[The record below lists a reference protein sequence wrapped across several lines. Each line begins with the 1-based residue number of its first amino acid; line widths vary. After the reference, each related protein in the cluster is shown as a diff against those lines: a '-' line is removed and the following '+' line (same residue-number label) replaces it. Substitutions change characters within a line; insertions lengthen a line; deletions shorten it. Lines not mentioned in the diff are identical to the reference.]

1 MGLNL
6 VKYYK
11 LHDEVKDPLQGTAG
25 SACFDLCADLSE
37 NGRELVSYE
46 NPKSVIVDNSF
57 MVSPNGR
64 VLIPTG
70 LVFDIRKGYSI
81 RLHPRSGLS
90 IKNGLALANA
100 EGVIDSDYVEEVFVA
115 IHNIS
120 SSTQFISN
128 GTRICQGELVK
139 NEPFQLRAIEKRP
152 GPKTSRR
159 GGFGSTGV

>member
-11 LHDEVKDPLQGTAG
+11 LHDDVKDPLQGTAG

-37 NGRELVSYE
+37 NRRELVSYE
-46 NPKSVIVDNSF
+46 NIKSSIVDNSF
-57 MVSPNGR
+57 TVSPNGR

-90 IKNGLALANA
+90 IKQGLALANA

-115 IHNIS
+115 MHNM
-120 SSTQFISN
+120 SN
-128 GTRICQGELVK
+128 SQKTITNGMRICQGELVK

-152 GPKTSRR
+152 GQKTSRR
-159 GGFGSTGV
+159 GGFGSTGI

>member
-6 VKYYK
+6 INYYK
-11 LHDEVKDPLQGTAG
+11 LHDDVNDPRQGTAG

-46 NPKSVIVDNSF
+46 NSKSVIVDNSF
-57 MVSPNGR
+57 MISPNGR

-70 LVFDIRKGYSI
+70 LVFDIRNGYSI

-120 SSTQFISN
+120 SATQFIIN

-139 NEPFQLRAIEKRP
+139 NEQFQLRSIEKRP
-152 GPKTSRR
+152 EPKTNRR
-159 GGFGSTGV
+159 GGFGSTGI

>member
-11 LHDEVKDPLQGTAG
+11 LHDDVNDPLQGTAG

-46 NPKSVIVDNSF
+46 NSKSVIVDNSF
-57 MVSPNGR
+57 MISPNGR

-70 LVFDIRKGYSI
+70 LVFDIRNGYSI

-120 SSTQFISN
+120 SATQFIIN

-139 NEPFQLRAIEKRP
+139 NEQFQLRSIEKRP
-152 GPKTSRR
+152 EPKTNRR
-159 GGFGSTGV
+159 GGFGSTGI